1 MSDQELLSAI
11 SDIVEAKL
19 EPIKQDI
26 RGLRE
31 DVSVLKE
38 KVGNLEEDV
47 SILKEKVSNLE
58 EDVSILKEKVGGLEE
73 KVGSLISRMDSL
85 ESRMGSLESRMD
97 SLESRMDLLES
108 RMDSLESRMG
118 SLEKEVRRNSIL
130 LENEVLPRVQTI
142 EKMYVGSS
150 RNFMEKVA
158 QIDSMQN
165 DIDVMK
171 VVIQEHSEK
180 LEKIS

>member
-1 MSDQELLSAI
+1 MSNEELLSAI

-26 RGLRE
+26 HGLKEEVGSLKE

-38 KVGNLEEDV
+38 EVGSLKEDV
-47 SILKEKVSNLE
+47 S
-58 EDVSILKEKVGGLEE
+58 GLQK
-73 KVGSLISRMDSL
+73 KVGSLASRMDSL
-85 ESRMGSLESRMD
+85 E
-97 SLESRMDLLES
+97 
-108 RMDSLESRMG
+108 
-118 SLEKEVRRNSIL
+118 KEVRQNSIL
-130 LENEVLPRVQTI
+130 LENEVLPRVRTI
-142 EKMYVGSS
+142 EKMYVDSS
-150 RNFMEKVA
+150 GIYMEKAA
-158 QIDSMQN
+158 QIDGMQD

>member
-1 MSDQELLSAI
+1 MSNEELLSAI

-26 RGLRE
+26 HGLKEEVGSLKE

-38 KVGNLEEDV
+38 EVGSLKEDV
-47 SILKEKVSNLE
+47 S
-58 EDVSILKEKVGGLEE
+58 GLQK
-73 KVGSLISRMDSL
+73 KVGSLASRMDSL
-85 ESRMGSLESRMD
+85 E
-97 SLESRMDLLES
+97 
-108 RMDSLESRMG
+108 
-118 SLEKEVRRNSIL
+118 KEVRQNSIL
-130 LENEVLPRVQTI
+130 LENEVLPRVRTI
-142 EKMYVGSS
+142 EKMYVDSS
-150 RNFMEKVA
+150 RMFMEKAV
-158 QIDSMQN
+158 QIDGIQD

>member
-1 MSDQELLSAI
+1 MSNEELLSAI

-26 RGLRE
+26 HGLKEEVGSLKE

-38 KVGNLEEDV
+38 EVGSLKEDV
-47 SILKEKVSNLE
+47 S
-58 EDVSILKEKVGGLEE
+58 GLQK
-73 KVGSLISRMDSL
+73 KVGSLASRMDSL
-85 ESRMGSLESRMD
+85 E
-97 SLESRMDLLES
+97 
-108 RMDSLESRMG
+108 
-118 SLEKEVRRNSIL
+118 KEVRQNSIL
-130 LENEVLPRVQTI
+130 LENEVLPRVRTI
-142 EKMYVGSS
+142 EKMYVDSS
-150 RNFMEKVA
+150 RIYMEKAV
-158 QIDSMQN
+158 QIDGMQD

>member
-73 KVGSLISRMDSL
+73 NVSSLISRMDSL
-85 ESRMGSLESRMD
+85 ESKMNSS
-97 SLESRMDLLES
+97 
-108 RMDSLESRMG
+108 
-118 SLEKEVRRNSIL
+118 EKEVRRNSIL

>member
-1 MSDQELLSAI
+1 MSNEELLSAI

-26 RGLRE
+26 HGLKEEVGSLKE

-38 KVGNLEEDV
+38 EVGSLKEDV
-47 SILKEKVSNLE
+47 SVLKEEVGNIK
-58 EDVSILKEKVGGLEE
+58 EDVSGLQ
-73 KVGSLISRMDSL
+73 KNVGSLTSRMD
-85 ESRMGSLESRMD
+85 
-97 SLESRMDLLES
+97 
-108 RMDSLESRMG
+108 
-118 SLEKEVRRNSIL
+118 SLEKEVRRNSVL
-130 LENEVLPRVQTI
+130 LENEVLPRVRTI
-142 EKMYVGSS
+142 EKMYVDSS
-150 RNFMEKVA
+150 RIYMEKAA
-158 QIDSMQN
+158 QIDSMQD